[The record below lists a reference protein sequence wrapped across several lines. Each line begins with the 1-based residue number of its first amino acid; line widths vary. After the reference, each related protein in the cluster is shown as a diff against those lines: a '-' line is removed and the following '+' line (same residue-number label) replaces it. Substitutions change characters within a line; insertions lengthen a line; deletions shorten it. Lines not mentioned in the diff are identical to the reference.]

1 MSVFEVRE
9 NGREGARLAAIEY
22 LGAVRPEVDEV
33 LQQLVDDVRGTF
45 GTDLALINLIL
56 PKVQYF
62 RAWSGDLPPEFV
74 ESREVAREDSMCQYV
89 VESEKPLV
97 VPNFM
102 ATEEF
107 KDQHFCV
114 NYGVQFYAGTPLV
127 TSDGQ
132 TIGTLCLAN
141 EEPMEFDEDRMT
153 LLGAF
158 ARAVIGRLELLGAL
172 GREREA
178 REAAEDANR
187 AKSAFLANMSHEI
200 RTPMNGVIGMTEL
213 LLGTEISEEQ
223 REYAETVRISGESLL
238 TIINDVLD
246 FSKIEAGA
254 MRLETIDFDLRAA
267 VEDVVALL
275 AGRAYEKGLELASL
289 VEYDVPGALQGDPG
303 RLRQVLT
310 NLVGNALKFT
320 EEGEVVVYVWL
331 AEDRSEEAV
340 VSFEVRDTGIG
351 MTREQQGRIF
361 QSFSQADDSTTRRY
375 GGTGLGLAISK
386 QLVELMGGEI
396 GLESELGEGSTFYFT
411 APLKKRAKREQTA
424 LEELAD
430 IDGLRVLI
438 VDDNETNRRVLSKQ
452 VAPWGVRNESAED
465 GPEGLRILR
474 AASESGEPFDAAI
487 LDMQMPGMD
496 GIELA
501 RRIKADP
508 AISSARL
515 VLLTSVGQRSH
526 DGEEARRAGIGAYLT
541 KPVRQAELRDT
552 LATVMGRNE
561 EDGDASLVTRAT
573 LREAKAQERVSVLV
587 VDDHPVNQKVA
598 ARMLERLSY
607 YADVAANGVD
617 ALEALSRREYAV
629 VLMDVQM
636 PEMDGY
642 EATAKIRD
650 REGAARHTPI
660 VAMTANVTEGEREK
674 ALAAGMDDYL
684 SKPFKA
690 EELDEVL
697 EHWVSRPGQTASLP
711 AGAGDSAAPEDTPP
725 LDLSV
730 LESLRGLQGQGEPD
744 IVTELADM
752 FLDDASAQL
761 SSLRAALEGEDARR
775 VEEISHT
782 LKGSSGNM
790 GAARMAEICAQLQD
804 AGASG
809 DLGRSSEL
817 LERLEAEFE
826 RVRVALELEKSGVQ

>member
-320 EEGEVVVYVWL
+320 EEGEVVVYVRL
-331 AEDRSEEAV
+331 VEDRPEEAV

-351 MTREQQGRIF
+351 MTKEQQGRIF

-411 APLKKRAKREQTA
+411 VPLKKRAKREQPA
-424 LEELAD
+424 LETLAD